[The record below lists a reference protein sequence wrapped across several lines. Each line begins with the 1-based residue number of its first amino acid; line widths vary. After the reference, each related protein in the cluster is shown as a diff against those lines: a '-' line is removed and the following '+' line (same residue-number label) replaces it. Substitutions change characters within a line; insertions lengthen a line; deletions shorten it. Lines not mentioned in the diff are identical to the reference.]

1 MQQGAANLFVVTAP
15 SGAGKT
21 TLCNELI
28 RRVPNIRY
36 AVSHTTRKARDN
48 EADGKNYH
56 FVAESTFKEM
66 IAQGRF
72 FEWAVIHGNHYGTS
86 IDEYEKAQKQGVDL
100 LLEIE
105 GEGAMQVK
113 NKHADAVLTYIV
125 APTPDDLKKRL
136 NSRGKDSPEEI
147 ERRLL
152 HAKKEMAFLPN
163 FQYVIINDD
172 LEDALLRLTSI
183 VYAWRSLRKTMMPQ
197 LSDEYKL
204 P

>member
-28 RRVPNIRY
+28 RRVPKIRY

-48 EADGKNYH
+48 EVDGENYH
-56 FVAESTFKEM
+56 FVAESTFKKM
-66 IAQGRF
+66 IDEGRF
-72 FEWAVIHGNHYGTS
+72 FEWTVIHENLYGTS
-86 IDEYEKAQKQGVDL
+86 IDEYKRAQKEGVDL

-105 GEGAMQVK
+105 GNGAMQVK
-113 NKHADAVLTYIV
+113 SKHADAVLIYIV
-125 APTPDDLKKRL
+125 APAMDDLRTRL

-147 ERRLL
+147 ERRLR
-152 HAKKEMAFLPN
+152 HAKKEMTFLPN
-163 FQYVIINDD
+163 FEYVIINDD
-172 LEDALLRLTSI
+172 FEEALLRLTSI
-183 VYAWRSLRKTMMPQ
+183 VYAWRSLRETMMPQ

>member
-15 SGAGKT
+15 FGAGKT

-36 AVSHTTRKARDN
+36 AVSHTTRKAHDN
-48 EADGKNYH
+48 EVDGKNYH
-56 FVAESTFKEM
+56 FAAESTFKEM

-86 IDEYEKAQKQGVDL
+86 IDEYERPQKQGVDL

-105 GEGAMQVK
+105 GDGAMQVK
-113 NKHADAVLTYIV
+113 NKHADAVLTYIIV
-125 APTPDDLKKRL
+125 PTLEDLKKRL
-136 NSRGKDSPEEI
+136 NARGKDSPEEI
-147 ERRLL
+147 EWRLL
-152 HAKKEMAFLPN
+152 HAKKEIAFLPN
-163 FQYVIINDD
+163 FEYVIINDD
-172 LEDALLRLTSI
+172 FEDVLLRLTSI
-183 VYAWRSLRKTMMPQ
+183 VYAWRSLRDTMMLR
-197 LSDEYKL
+197 LSDEYKR